1 MDHQNEFVSPME
13 IGQEGNLFVKV
24 TCSSVV
30 KKIIII
36 DNTVISKHKFILR
49 EARCEDEPD
58 SLDLI

>member
-1 MDHQNEFVSPME
+1 ME